1 MYNTKKPVGNGI
13 NAPMKG
19 TSEKSKTM
27 NVSLTNPS
35 NINISAST
43 QNLSAK
49 FKNPNVK
56 QTIPAEA
63 KGQYTA

>member
-13 NAPMKG
+13 NAPVKG
-19 TSEKSKTM
+19 TSEASKSM
-27 NVSLTNPS
+27 NVSLKSAS

-49 FKNPNVK
+49 FKNPNKK
-56 QTIPAEA
+56 QDVPAEA
-63 KGQYTA
+63 KNQYTA